1 MIVPSARKSVIAG
14 IFHLN
19 PPWIETLVEGGFSL
33 RAMSLILD
41 KLFILLNESG
51 KGRGAMLGRVLVLS
65 ASAGAGHLRAAE
77 AIEKAIRIRGLASE
91 VQHLDVLKYT
101 NKVFRHL
108 YSKAYID
115 LVNSAPELLGW
126 LYDHLDD
133 PAKNDPIRLAFDR
146 LNANPFIHYLQ
157 RYQPDVAICTHFL
170 PAEIISSLKGEE
182 KVKVL
187 NTVVVTD
194 FDVHAMWLCRHV
206 EQYFVALEETKV
218 HLRALG
224 VPDSLVTITGIPIDP
239 VFVESKDKRGQRRR
253 HGLEPDRF
261 TILVSAG
268 GFGVGPVGHLMQA
281 LAQLSHPAQ
290 VVAVCG
296 RNEALKAELA
306 ETVRRL
312 AKRSVVSFTLLGF
325 TTEMDELMTAADLFV
340 GKPGGLTTSEALA
353 KGLPMVVIN
362 PIPGQEER
370 NSDHLLEQGAAI
382 RCNNLPALAYKIDA
396 LIDTPGKLT
405 QMEEN
410 ARAMGKPEAAFA
422 VVDRLAALCQPRV
435 SSSGSSARHAT
446 AHGR

>member
-1 MIVPSARKSVIAG
+1 
-14 IFHLN
+14 
-19 PPWIETLVEGGFSL
+19 
-33 RAMSLILD
+33 
-41 KLFILLNESG
+41 
-51 KGRGAMLGRVLVLS
+51 MLGRVLVLS

-77 AIEKAIRIRGLASE
+77 AIEKAIRIRGLASD
-91 VQHLDVLKYT
+91 VQHLDVLKFT

-115 LVNSAPELLGW
+115 LVNNAPEVLGW

-133 PAKNDPIRLAFDR
+133 PAKKDPIRLAFDR
-146 LNANPFIHYLQ
+146 LNANPFIRYLE
-157 RYQPDVAICTHFL
+157 RYQPDIAICTHFL
-170 PAEIISSLKGEE
+170 PSGIISSLKGEE

-206 EQYFVALEETKV
+206 EQYFVAMEETKV
-218 HLRALG
+218 HLKALG
-224 VPDSLVTITGIPIDP
+224 VPESLVTISGIPIDP
-239 VFVESKDKRGQRRR
+239 VFAGPRDKNAMRRK

-268 GFGVGPVGHLMQA
+268 GFGVGPVGYLMQA
-281 LAQLSHPAQ
+281 LAQLKHPAR
-290 VVAVCG
+290 VLAVCG

-306 ETVRRL
+306 EMIGHLKKT
-312 AKRSVVSFTLLGF
+312 SVVSFTLVGF

-382 RCNNLPALAYKIDA
+382 RCNNLPALAYKIDS
-396 LIDTPGKLT
+396 LIDTPGKLA
-405 QMEEN
+405 QMEKSS
-410 ARAMGKPEAAFA
+410 RSMGKPDAAFT
-422 VVDRLAALCQPRV
+422 VVDRLEALCN
-435 SSSGSSARHAT
+435 SGSVLDDNVRRYAT
-446 AHGR
+446 IERKT

>member
-1 MIVPSARKSVIAG
+1 
-14 IFHLN
+14 
-19 PPWIETLVEGGFSL
+19 
-33 RAMSLILD
+33 
-41 KLFILLNESG
+41 
-51 KGRGAMLGRVLVLS
+51 MLGRVLVLS

-77 AIEKAIRIRGLASE
+77 AIEKAIRIRGLASD
-91 VQHLDVLKYT
+91 VQHLDVLKFT

-115 LVNSAPELLGW
+115 LVNNAPEVLGW
-126 LYDHLDD
+126 LYDYLDD

-146 LNANPFIHYLQ
+146 LNANPFIRYLG

-170 PAEIISSLKGEE
+170 PSGIISSLKGEE

-206 EQYFVALEETKV
+206 EQYFVAMEETKV

-224 VPDSLVTITGIPIDP
+224 VPESLVTISGIPIDP
-239 VFVESKDKRGQRRR
+239 IFAEPCDKRAMRRK

-268 GFGVGPVGHLMQA
+268 GFGVGPVGYLMQA
-281 LAQLSHPAQ
+281 LAELKHPAR
-290 VVAVCG
+290 VIAVCG
-296 RNEALKAELA
+296 RNAVLKAELA
-306 ETVRRL
+306 NTIKNL
-312 AKRSVVSFTLLGF
+312 KKSSVVSYTVLGF

-382 RCNNLPALAYKIDA
+382 RCNNLPALAYKIDT
-396 LIDTPGKLT
+396 LIDTPGKLA
-405 QMEEN
+405 QMERSS
-410 ARAMGKPEAAFA
+410 RALGKPEAAFA
-422 VVDRLAALCQPRV
+422 VVDRLEALCDV
-435 SSSGSSARHAT
+435 HSGLGEGVRRYAT
-446 AHGR
+446 LHRN

>member
-1 MIVPSARKSVIAG
+1 
-14 IFHLN
+14 
-19 PPWIETLVEGGFSL
+19 
-33 RAMSLILD
+33 
-41 KLFILLNESG
+41 
-51 KGRGAMLGRVLVLS
+51 MLGRVLVLS

-77 AIEKAIRIRGLASE
+77 AIEKAIRIRGLASD
-91 VQHLDVLKYT
+91 VQHLDVLKFT

-115 LVNSAPELLGW
+115 LVNNAPEVLGW

-133 PAKNDPIRLAFDR
+133 PAKKDPIRLAFDR
-146 LNANPFIHYLQ
+146 LNANPFIRYLE
-157 RYQPDVAICTHFL
+157 RYQPDIAICTHFL
-170 PAEIISSLKGEE
+170 PSGIISSLKGEE

-206 EQYFVALEETKV
+206 EQYFVAMEETKV
-218 HLRALG
+218 HLKALG
-224 VPDSLVTITGIPIDP
+224 VPESLVTISGIPIDP
-239 VFVESKDKRGQRRR
+239 VFAGPRDKNAMRRK

-268 GFGVGPVGHLMQA
+268 GFGVGPVGYLMQA
-281 LAQLSHPAQ
+281 LAQLKHPAR
-290 VVAVCG
+290 VLAVCG

-306 ETVRRL
+306 ETIGRL
-312 AKRSVVSFTLLGF
+312 KKTSVVSFTLVGF
-325 TTEMDELMTAADLFV
+325 TTEMDELMTASDLFV

-382 RCNNLPALAYKIDA
+382 RCNNLPALAYKIDS
-396 LIDTPGKLT
+396 LIDTPGKLA
-405 QMEEN
+405 QMEKSS
-410 ARAMGKPEAAFA
+410 RSMGKPDAAFT
-422 VVDRLAALCQPRV
+422 VVDRLEALCN
-435 SSSGSSARHAT
+435 SGLVLDHNVRRYAT
-446 AHGR
+446 IERKT

>member
-1 MIVPSARKSVIAG
+1 
-14 IFHLN
+14 
-19 PPWIETLVEGGFSL
+19 
-33 RAMSLILD
+33 
-41 KLFILLNESG
+41 
-51 KGRGAMLGRVLVLS
+51 MLGRVLVLS

-77 AIEKAIRIRGLASE
+77 AIEKAIRLRSLASE

-115 LVNSAPELLGW
+115 LVNSAPEVLGW

-146 LNANPFIHYLQ
+146 LNANPFIRFLQ

-170 PAEIISSLKGEE
+170 PSGIISSLKAED

-194 FDVHAMWLCRHV
+194 FDVHALWLCHHV

-224 VPDSLVTITGIPIDP
+224 VPEALVTISGIPIDP
-239 VFVESKDKRGQRRR
+239 VFGEPKDKRTMRRK
-253 HGLEPDRF
+253 HGLDQDRF

-281 LAQLSHPAQ
+281 LAKVSHPVR
-290 VVAVCG
+290 VVIVCG
-296 RNEALKAELA
+296 HNEALRAELA
-306 ETVRRL
+306 EAVKKLARRSL
-312 AKRSVVSFTLLGF
+312 VSFTLLGF
-325 TTEMDELMTAADLFV
+325 TTEMDELMTAADLYV
-340 GKPGGLTTSEALA
+340 GKPGGLTTSEALS

-382 RCNNLPALAYKIDA
+382 RCNNLPALAYKIGT
-396 LIDTPGKLT
+396 LIDTPGKLA
-405 QMEEN
+405 QMHEN
-410 ARAMGKPEAAFA
+410 ARAMGRPEAAFTVA
-422 VVDRLAALCQPRV
+422 ERLV
-435 SSSGSSARHAT
+435 SICRLKTNSSVGAGKHAT
-446 AHGR
+446 TIGI

>member
-1 MIVPSARKSVIAG
+1 
-14 IFHLN
+14 
-19 PPWIETLVEGGFSL
+19 
-33 RAMSLILD
+33 
-41 KLFILLNESG
+41 
-51 KGRGAMLGRVLVLS
+51 MLGRVLVLS

-77 AIEKAIRIRGLASE
+77 AIEKAIRIRGLASD
-91 VQHLDVLKYT
+91 VQHLDVLKFT

-115 LVNSAPELLGW
+115 LVNNAPEVLGW
-126 LYDHLDD
+126 LYDYLDD

-146 LNANPFIHYLQ
+146 LNANPFIRYLG

-170 PAEIISSLKGEE
+170 PSGIISSLKGEE

-206 EQYFVALEETKV
+206 EQYFVAMEETKV

-224 VPDSLVTITGIPIDP
+224 VPESLVTVSGIPIDP
-239 VFVESKDKRGQRRR
+239 IFAEPRDKRAMRRK

-268 GFGVGPVGHLMQA
+268 GFGVGPVGYLMQA
-281 LAQLSHPAQ
+281 LAELKHPAR
-290 VVAVCG
+290 VIAVCG
-296 RNEALKAELA
+296 RNAVLKAELA
-306 ETVRRL
+306 NTIKNL
-312 AKRSVVSFTLLGF
+312 KKSSVVSYTVLGF

-382 RCNNLPALAYKIDA
+382 RCNNLPALAYKIDT
-396 LIDTPGKLT
+396 LIDTPGKLA
-405 QMEEN
+405 QMERSS
-410 ARAMGKPEAAFA
+410 RALGKPEAAFA
-422 VVDRLAALCQPRV
+422 VVDRLEALCDAH
-435 SSSGSSARHAT
+435 SGLGEGVRRYAT
-446 AHGR
+446 LHRN

>member
-1 MIVPSARKSVIAG
+1 
-14 IFHLN
+14 
-19 PPWIETLVEGGFSL
+19 
-33 RAMSLILD
+33 
-41 KLFILLNESG
+41 
-51 KGRGAMLGRVLVLS
+51 MLGRVLVLS
-65 ASAGAGHLRAAE
+65 ASAGAGHIRAAE
-77 AIEKAIRIRGLASE
+77 AIEKAIRIRGLASD
-91 VQHLDVLKYT
+91 VQHLDVLKFT

-115 LVNSAPELLGW
+115 LVNNAPEVLGW
-126 LYDHLDD
+126 LYNYLDD

-146 LNANPFIHYLQ
+146 LNANSFIRYLG

-170 PAEIISSLKGEE
+170 PSGIISSLKGEE

-206 EQYFVALEETKV
+206 EQYFVAMEETKV

-224 VPDSLVTITGIPIDP
+224 VPESLVTISGIPIDP
-239 VFVESKDKRGQRRR
+239 IFAEPRDKRAMRRK

-261 TILVSAG
+261 TILVSTG
-268 GFGVGPVGHLMQA
+268 GFGVGPVGYLMQA
-281 LAQLSHPAQ
+281 LAELKHSAR
-290 VVAVCG
+290 VIAVCG
-296 RNEALKAELA
+296 RNAVLKAELA
-306 ETVRRL
+306 NTI
-312 AKRSVVSFTLLGF
+312 KNIKKSSVVSYTVLGF

-382 RCNNLPALAYKIDA
+382 RCNNLPALAYKIDT
-396 LIDTPGKLT
+396 LIDTPGKLA
-405 QMEEN
+405 QMERSS
-410 ARAMGKPEAAFA
+410 RALGKPEAAFA
-422 VVDRLAALCQPRV
+422 VVDRLEALCDAN
-435 SSSGSSARHAT
+435 SGLDEGVRRYAT
-446 AHGR
+446 LHRT

>member
-1 MIVPSARKSVIAG
+1 
-14 IFHLN
+14 
-19 PPWIETLVEGGFSL
+19 
-33 RAMSLILD
+33 
-41 KLFILLNESG
+41 
-51 KGRGAMLGRVLVLS
+51 MLGRVLVLS

-77 AIEKAIRIRGLASE
+77 AIEKAIRIRGLASD
-91 VQHLDVLKYT
+91 VQHLDVLKFT

-115 LVNSAPELLGW
+115 LVNNAPEVLGW

-133 PAKNDPIRLAFDR
+133 PAKKDPIRLAFDR
-146 LNANPFIHYLQ
+146 LNANPFIRYLE
-157 RYQPDVAICTHFL
+157 RYQPDIAICTHFL
-170 PAEIISSLKGEE
+170 PSGIISSLKGEQ

-206 EQYFVALEETKV
+206 EQYFVAMEETKV
-218 HLRALG
+218 HLKALG
-224 VPDSLVTITGIPIDP
+224 VLESLVTISGIPIDP
-239 VFVESKDKRGQRRR
+239 VFAGPRDKNAMRRK

-268 GFGVGPVGHLMQA
+268 GFGVGPVGYLMQA
-281 LAQLSHPAQ
+281 LAQLKHPAR
-290 VVAVCG
+290 VLAVCG

-306 ETVRRL
+306 EMIGHLKKT
-312 AKRSVVSFTLLGF
+312 SVVSFTLVGF

-382 RCNNLPALAYKIDA
+382 RCNNLPALAYKIDS
-396 LIDTPGKLT
+396 LIDTPGKLA
-405 QMEEN
+405 QMEESS
-410 ARAMGKPEAAFA
+410 RSMGKPDAAFT
-422 VVDRLAALCQPRV
+422 VVDRLEALCNSRSV
-435 SSSGSSARHAT
+435 LDDNVRRYAT
-446 AHGR
+446 IHGKQ

>member
-1 MIVPSARKSVIAG
+1 
-14 IFHLN
+14 
-19 PPWIETLVEGGFSL
+19 
-33 RAMSLILD
+33 
-41 KLFILLNESG
+41 
-51 KGRGAMLGRVLVLS
+51 MLGRVLVLS

-77 AIEKAIRIRGLASE
+77 AIEKAIRLRGLASE
-91 VQHLDVLKYT
+91 IQHLDVLKYT

-115 LVNSAPELLGW
+115 LVNNAPEVLGW
-126 LYDHLDD
+126 LYDYLDD
-133 PAKNDPIRLAFDR
+133 PRKNDPVRAAFDR
-146 LNANPFIHYLQ
+146 LNANPFIRYLH

-170 PAEIISSLKGEE
+170 PSGIISSLKGEG

-218 HLRALG
+218 HLKALG
-224 VPDSLVTITGIPIDP
+224 VPQSLVTVSGIPIDP
-239 VFVESKDKRGQRRR
+239 VFMESKDRRAMR
-253 HGLEPDRF
+253 RKHGLATDQF

-268 GFGVGPVGHLMQA
+268 GFGVGPVGRMMLA
-281 LAQLSHPAQ
+281 LSRISHPVQ

-296 RNEALKAELA
+296 RNEALRAQLTAE
-306 ETVRRL
+306 VKNL
-312 AKRSVVSFTLLGF
+312 AKHSAVSFTLVGF

-340 GKPGGLTTSEALA
+340 GKPGGLTTSEVLA

-382 RCNNLPALAYKIDA
+382 RSNNLPALAHKIDT
-396 LIDTPGKLT
+396 LIDTPGKLAS
-405 QMEEN
+405 MSEN
-410 ARAMGKPEAAFA
+410 ARAMGKAEAAFL
-422 VVDRLAALCQPRV
+422 VVDRLAALCQPQTT
-435 SSSGSSARHAT
+435 SSSGTARHAT
-446 AHGR
+446 AHMK